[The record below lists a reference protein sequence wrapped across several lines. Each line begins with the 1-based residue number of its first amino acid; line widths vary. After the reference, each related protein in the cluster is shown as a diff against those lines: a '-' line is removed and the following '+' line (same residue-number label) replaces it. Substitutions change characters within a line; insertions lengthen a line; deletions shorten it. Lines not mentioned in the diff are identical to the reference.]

1 MAALKTLVSWL
12 AVLFHAL
19 FSLLLVVLGTL
30 AMIIG
35 PHALHLE
42 MLPWVGTKLAYILLF
57 GGLFGLLSVTLAILH
72 RLRFLFF
79 LWALTVAALL
89 SKNLIFSSYRF
100 PPGDWRQGLYL
111 VLAAWFALVGA
122 VFLLRPKPAR
132 GPRKYLVK

>member
-1 MAALKTLVSWL
+1 LTALKTLVIWL

-30 AMIIG
+30 AMLIG
-35 PHALHLE
+35 PQALHLE
-42 MLPWVGTKLAYILLF
+42 MLPWTGTTLSHILLF

-72 RLRFLFF
+72 KLRFVFF
-79 LWALTVAALL
+79 LWSLTIAALL

-111 VLAAWFALVGA
+111 ILAAWFALLGA
-122 VFLLRPKPAR
+122 LFLMRPKRAR